1 MGDVPKIRVEGKH
14 GKVINKFKMIVHNFY
29 LTSPYTRPTKKT
41 GAMSF
46 HEPEQIP
53 TILYLDAEQGNRAAF
68 QDAFRED
75 VVLLLAESLEEA
87 MALLAT
93 QEVHVVIS
101 NQHMPGMKGG
111 EALRQIKDRFPKAR
125 RMLITA
131 HADLQALVDALNN
144 AEVCHYI
151 EKPWEVA
158 AVRRAI
164 LKAWEQY
171 KAEQER
177 EVFTEQLL
185 ESNRQL
191 EFALRQSLLS

>member
-1 MGDVPKIRVEGKH
+1 MP
-14 GKVINKFKMIVHNFY
+14 F
-29 LTSPYTRPTKKT
+29 
-41 GAMSF
+41 A
-46 HEPEQIP
+46 EPVQQIP
-53 TILYLDAEQGNRAAF
+53 TVLYLDAEPGNRAAF

-75 VVLLLAESLEEA
+75 CTLLLAESLEEA

-101 NQHMPGMKGG
+101 NQHVPGMKGS
-111 EALRQIKDRFPKAR
+111 EALRQIKDRFPMAR

-131 HADLQALVDALNN
+131 HADLQALVDALNT

-158 AVRRAI
+158 AVRQAI
-164 LKAWEQY
+164 LKAWAHY
-171 KAEQER
+171 KEER
-177 EVFTEQLL
+177 ERRVFTDQLV